1 VQKLCTLLCGKIF
14 MLTKGYK
21 MWWNYFEIAYGK
33 EEWNEAGPV
42 VKRAL
47 SAKQIQ
53 NPLRLLGNA
62 GQVVTSFK

>member
-1 VQKLCTLLCGKIF
+1 

-42 VKRAL
+42 VKSSKAIGECWTSRDFL
-47 SAKQIQ
+47 
-53 NPLRLLGNA
+53 
-62 GQVVTSFK
+62 QVKYTSGFTLKADKAQ